1 MRSLKTCLSR
11 IFLASLPYVAAIIVP
26 WLVCLAQLST
36 MVQAPLFALFFAVT
50 VVGHYGGL
58 RPGLLCAL
66 TSAALGSYYFL
77 APVLAWRLELDSVH
91 EALLFLVATSTVLF
105 MQDALKRK
113 ARALH
118 AAVEMRDEFLAVAG
132 HELGNPL
139 TALHLRAQNEL
150 RRLKRN
156 SAMDRAAW
164 TRYLEGQLESIER
177 LRALVDELLD
187 MSRIRAGRLLL
198 NPEPVDLVLLVRAV
212 VARFADNAAAVGCT
226 VSIEAPDVPIKGM
239 WDRLRLDQVVTNLL
253 SNALKYGPGAPVT
266 IAVWATAND
275 ARVQIVDHGCGIA
288 AADQARIFAR
298 FERVSQSRSVKGLGL
313 GLWIVQQILEACGG
327 KVAVRSEA
335 GVGSTFEV
343 CLPLHSG

>member
-1 MRSLKTCLSR
+1 MRFFISHVPR
-11 IFLASLPYVAAIIVP
+11 ILVVALRYVAAIGAP
-26 WLVCLAQLST
+26 WLICQAQLST
-36 MVQAPLFALFFAVT
+36 IVQAPLFTLFFLVA
-50 VVGHYGGL
+50 VVGHYGGVA
-58 RPGLLCAL
+58 PGLLCACA
-66 TSAALGSYYFL
+66 SAALGSFYFL
-77 APVLAWRLELDSVH
+77 APVLTWRLDLGSIH
-91 EALLFLVATSTVLF
+91 EALLFLIASSTVVF
-105 MQDALKRK
+105 MQDALQKK

-139 TALHLRAQNEL
+139 AALHLRVQNEL
-150 RRLKRN
+150 RKLKRHGVI
-156 SAMDRAAW
+156 DLAAW
-164 TRYLEGQLESIER
+164 TRYLEGQLESVER

-198 NPEPVDLVLLVRAV
+198 HPEPVDLVLLVRAV
-212 VARFADNAAAVGCT
+212 VARFADNAAVAGCT

-266 IAVWATAND
+266 IAVWATADD

-298 FERVSQSRSVKGLGL
+298 FERVSQSKSVKGLGL

-343 CLPLHSG
+343 CLPLHTG